1 MNVDKSLSK
10 RWPFIKGI
18 QNTKQEIKVGRLCIY
33 LQLII
38 MIEAIPIKIA

>member
-18 QNTKQEIKVGRLCIY
+18 QNTKQEIKVGRL
-33 LQLII
+33 QLII